1 MSYKVLARTWRPGR
15 FEDVVGQAHVV
26 TTLKNSIRRGRIAHA
41 YLFAGPRGVGKT
53 SISRI
58 LAKAVNCVEG
68 VKEEPCNACQTCKAI
83 GGGGFV
89 DVIEIDAASN
99 RGIDEIRELR
109 ETVRYLPMQ
118 GRYKVYIIDEAHM
131 LTEPAFNAL
140 LKTLEEPPGHNIF
153 ILATTESQ
161 KIPYTIVSRCQRFD
175 FKRISESQIVEQLRR
190 ILLSEQIEYD
200 EAVLNY
206 VVREAD
212 GSMRDAESILDQVI
226 AYSGKR
232 ISEKDVI
239 DVIGVIQ
246 REVALGIVRAVIEKD
261 PKGGLELI
269 ARSLEEGNDVYQ
281 IYKGHL
287 TFLRDMLMIKV
298 WKGKPPF
305 VFMDDAE
312 YEKVTG
318 LLKQVEYYEIQ
329 NMVHRMLE
337 SENLVRGIFPKI
349 ALEVLFINLYNL
361 SQLRDVERMIGAASQ
376 KEEYVEKAA
385 KTERS
390 DPAPSFSVKDR
401 DMEKPAYGRERPE
414 RAAPRMDAPPSLVSS
429 RVPPPDSSSYVP
441 PPQAPY
447 RDTFPDDEVPEEQAP
462 PAVLPSSSDDF
473 VTYLKEKS
481 KMLFGI
487 LASLDM
493 RVEEDKMVV
502 SLEKDSAF
510 VRNDAV
516 TGELRKH
523 ASAFFGREMTVR
535 FVDGSATRTD
545 TLDDYVREAELLFKV

>member
-1 MSYKVLARTWRPGR
+1 MSYTVIARRWRPGR

-26 TTLKNSIRRGRIAHA
+26 TTLKNSIKRGRIAHA

-58 LAKAVNCVEG
+58 LAKAVNCLEG
-68 VKEEPCNACQTCKAI
+68 IKEEPCDACQTCKAI
-83 GGGGFV
+83 DAGGFV

-175 FKRISESQIVEQLRR
+175 FKRISEPQIIEQLRR
-190 ILLSEQIEYD
+190 ICLDEQIEYD

-212 GSMRDAESILDQVI
+212 GSLRDAESILDQVI
-226 AYSGKR
+226 AYSGTH

-239 DVIGVIQ
+239 DVIGVIR
-246 REVALGIVRAVIEKD
+246 REVAFGIVKAVIEKD
-261 PKGGLELI
+261 PKGGLALI
-269 ARSLEEGNDVYQ
+269 ARSLEEGNDAYQ
-281 IYKGHL
+281 IYKGIL
-287 TFLRDMLMIKV
+287 SFLRDMLMIKV
-298 WKGKPPF
+298 WNGKPPF
-305 VFMDDAE
+305 VFMDDEE

-329 NMVHRMLE
+329 NMVHHMLQA
-337 SENLVRGIFPKI
+337 ENLVRGIFPKV

-361 SQLRDVERMIGAASQ
+361 SQLRDVEKMLDASPP
-376 KEEYVEKAA
+376 V
-385 KTERS
+385 S
-390 DPAPSFSVKDR
+390 SH
-401 DMEKPAYGRERPE
+401 
-414 RAAPRMDAPPSLVSS
+414 APPQT
-429 RVPPPDSSSYVP
+429 RYGDIPPDNTTRYEGGP
-441 PPQAPY
+441 PGQTSQA
-447 RDTFPDDEVPEEQAP
+447 D
-462 PAVLPSSSDDF
+462 LPSGQGDF
-473 VTYLKEKS
+473 MTYLKEKS
-481 KMLFGI
+481 KMLFAM

-493 RVEEDKMVV
+493 KVEEDKMVV
-502 SLEKDSAF
+502 SLDKDSAF
-510 VRNDAV
+510 LKNDAV
-516 TGELRKH
+516 GTGELRKH

-535 FVDGSATRTD
+535 FVDGSGRRID